1 MFTEEN
7 MKEEL
12 RKNDAERDME
22 RKWMKINAIGTPEM
36 FMHWSH
42 PGKKLASI
50 GQQEVSI
57 VSPGEVDLLQT
68 EYPDYPK
75 PKVWEGTFQGSS
87 EERLQRKRRP
97 LQRNQRQKSLTIKQN
112 SLIR

>member
-12 RKNDAERDME
+12 RKNDAESDME

-75 PKVWEGTFQGSS
+75 PKALGGDFPGVI
-87 EERLQRKRRP
+87 RRTIAKKKAATSKKSKK
-97 LQRNQRQKSLTIKQN
+97 KSLTIKQN

>member
-1 MFTEEN
+1 MFAEEN
-7 MKEEL
+7 IKDEL
-12 RKNDAERDME
+12 RKDDAEREME

-36 FMHWSH
+36 FMPWSH

-68 EYPDYPK
+68 EYPEYPK
-75 PKVWEGTFQGSS
+75 PKALGGNFPGVI
-87 EERLQRKRRP
+87 RR
-97 LQRNQRQKSLTIKQN
+97 TISKKKAATSKN
-112 SLIR
+112 SKKKTA